1 MGTSLF
7 ELYLAVRQFAD
18 LSSNL
23 PSNDGL
29 RIAGSFHNWFYASV
43 AQWLDIAFLKA
54 MNRIKK
60 AVQLDNL
67 RPVDQYVQRSS
78 SAVDTA
84 HIFHQIQ
91 VFWNQLSWPEVEGS
105 YTFIAKI
112 LDDLCRCIICYG
124 EIMCKKVEQL
134 EKDKGRGDKYEISDE
149 LCSAVNN
156 IEYVGQEMTPIC
168 DKLGTTKILAELTAL
183 KGESVGSQCRRTL
196 QTVME
201 NANENINN
209 KVYEI
214 LEQVGHKIKPAL
226 ERLLR
231 EGAENSNEEE
241 GIGKLMKYLDNNLI
255 KLKKQNITGWF

>member
-1 MGTSLF
+1 
-7 ELYLAVRQFAD
+7 
-18 LSSNL
+18 
-23 PSNDGL
+23 
-29 RIAGSFHNWFYASV
+29 
-43 AQWLDIAFLKA
+43 

-84 HIFHQIQ
+84 HVFHQIQ
-91 VFWNQLSWPEVEGS
+91 IFWNQLAWPEVEGS

-124 EIMCKKVEQL
+124 EIMCRKVEQL
-134 EKDKGRGDKYEISDE
+134 EKGKSRGDKYEISDE

-156 IEYVGQEMTPIC
+156 IEYVGQEMAPIC
-168 DKLGTTKILAELTAL
+168 DKLGTAQILAGLAEL
-183 KGESVGSQCRRTL
+183 KGESIGSQCRRTL
-196 QTVME
+196 ETVME
-201 NANENINN
+201 NAHENISN

-231 EGAENSNEEE
+231 EGAETASEEE
-241 GIGKLMKYLDNNLI
+241 GVGKLMKYLDDNLI
-255 KLKKQNITGWF
+255 KLKNRTSQGGFEKIFVIIWENASVALHNLVRINIEKRRPPSFF